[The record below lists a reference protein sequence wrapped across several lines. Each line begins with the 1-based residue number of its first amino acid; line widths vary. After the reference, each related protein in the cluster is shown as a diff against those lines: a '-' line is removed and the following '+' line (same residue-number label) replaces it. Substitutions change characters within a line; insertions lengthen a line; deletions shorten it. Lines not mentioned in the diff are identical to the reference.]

1 MRELKQIKPEVIV
14 ATPGRLLDLI
24 ENFGLDA
31 RYSRYL
37 ILDEGDAMIDI
48 GFEKDL
54 DRLMSRHLSK
64 DVRSMVFSATVPKFI
79 QETAMKKME
88 DPMLVDLVGTET
100 N

>member
-1 MRELKQIKPEVIV
+1 V

-24 ENFGLDA
+24 ENFGLDIKYA
-31 RYSRYL
+31 KYL

-54 DRLMSRHLSK
+54 DRLMSRHLSN

-88 DPMLVDLVGTET
+88 NPILIDLVGTDT
-100 N
+100 H